1 MELDSESGSATLSG
15 RMDEALDAEP
25 NRKRAMIFLILAGGW
40 WVPDSPY
47 GACLCLAGLSVRL
60 VLLVSSLVPDVAHRP
75 SAP

>member
-47 GACLCLAGLSVRL
+47 GACLCPAGLSVRQRL
-60 VLLVSSLVPDVAHRP
+60 GLCSLSPP
-75 SAP
+75 

>member
-47 GACLCLAGLSVRL
+47 GACLCPAGLSVRPRL
-60 VLLVSSLVPDVAHRP
+60 GLCSLSPP
-75 SAP
+75 